1 MKVACLKR
9 EVKLLDHAPEPSSG
23 DFGVDAD
30 PTVNGKVRGEF
41 ELSLQASG
49 EEAQHLEQFF
59 AGVDALKE
67 AMRRVKATNRRLRD
81 LHEQAFDVES
91 PPTSANEAHELREA
105 FARLVA
111 KNEAQFEDVRERT
124 LDLKDVPLESDSFR
138 RLKHNILNGTN
149 MKSAQLLLDFKSVLK
164 DHNQRLKEETWRQLK
179 EQRLDPQ
186 GNALENDEDDDDDDD
201 FHDARAFDPNTEQVG
216 DFMQKFVF
224 REKASSAKKYLE
236 EKQRDLEVIEKNM
249 MELNELMKDF
259 AVMVESANEPLDQ
272 IDTYLRG
279 TKANMV
285 MVEENLRQAKYK
297 VMGMRKKK
305 LFTALGV
312 AVVVIVV
319 VAVVVGLVCLL

>member
-1 MKVACLKR
+1 M
-9 EVKLLDHAPEPSSG
+9 G
-23 DFGVDAD
+23 
-30 PTVNGKVRGEF
+30 
-41 ELSLQASG
+41 
-49 EEAQHLEQFF
+49 
-59 AGVDALKE
+59 
-67 AMRRVKATNRRLRD
+67 
-81 LHEQAFDVES
+81 
-91 PPTSANEAHELREA
+91 
-105 FARLVA
+105 
-111 KNEAQFEDVRERT
+111 
-124 LDLKDVPLESDSFR
+124 SDSLR
-138 RLKHNILNGTN
+138 KLKHNILNGTN

-179 EQRLDPQ
+179 EQRLNGKGD
-186 GNALENDEDDDDDDD
+186 ALPYDDYDFRDE
-201 FHDARAFDPNTEQVG
+201 HTFDPNTEQVG
-216 DFMQKFVF
+216 DFMQKFIF

-279 TKANMV
+279 TEANMV

-319 VAVVVGLVCLL
+319 VAVVVGLVALL

>member
-1 MKVACLKR
+1 
-9 EVKLLDHAPEPSSG
+9 
-23 DFGVDAD
+23 
-30 PTVNGKVRGEF
+30 VRGEF

-49 EEAQHLEQFF
+49 EEAQQLERFF

-67 AMRRVKATNRRLRD
+67 AMRRVKATNKRLHD
-81 LHEQAFDVES
+81 LHERAFDDE
-91 PPTSANEAHELREA
+91 TSAEEAHELREA
-105 FARLVA
+105 KLVA
-111 KNEAQFEDVRERT
+111 KNEALFEAVRERT
-124 LDLKDVPLESDSFR
+124 LDLKDVPLTGDSFR
-138 RLKHNILNGTN
+138 KLKHNILNGTN
-149 MKSAQLLLDFKSVLK
+149 MKSAKLLLDFKGVLK
-164 DHNQRLKEETWRQLK
+164 DHNQRLKEDTWRQLK
-179 EQRLDPQ
+179 EQRLDDK
-186 GNALENDEDDDDDDD
+186 GNTLDDDDDDD
-201 FHDARAFDPNTEQVG
+201 AFHDAHTFDPNTEQVG

-272 IDTYLRG
+272 IDAYIRG

-297 VMGMRKKK
+297 VLGMRKKK

>member
-1 MKVACLKR
+1 M
-9 EVKLLDHAPEPSSG
+9 G
-23 DFGVDAD
+23 
-30 PTVNGKVRGEF
+30 
-41 ELSLQASG
+41 
-49 EEAQHLEQFF
+49 
-59 AGVDALKE
+59 
-67 AMRRVKATNRRLRD
+67 
-81 LHEQAFDVES
+81 
-91 PPTSANEAHELREA
+91 
-105 FARLVA
+105 
-111 KNEAQFEDVRERT
+111 
-124 LDLKDVPLESDSFR
+124 SDSLR
-138 RLKHNILNGTN
+138 KLKHNIMGGTN

-164 DHNQRLKEETWRQLK
+164 DHNQRLKEETWGQLK

-186 GNALENDEDDDDDDD
+186 GNALVNDDDDDEDD

-297 VMGMRKKK
+297 VLGMRKKK

-319 VAVVVGLVCLL
+319 VAVVVGLVALL